1 MTITLGAGVSRDNEL
16 MTRGGSSTAR
26 RPAAIADRP
35 LPVVDLVDGAFAA
48 LRQRP
53 RTLITVVAGLVVPI
67 AIAEGY
73 LARNA
78 LGGAT
83 LEQMINDPT
92 VANEVSTQSP
102 FGSEALLAYL
112 LDWFLMAVAGVP
124 VSRVVAGWVTGQDV
138 SAGQALAFTAR
149 RWWVILVAFLLNHLI
164 QTIGFAM
171 FLVPG
176 AIAVALFALTS
187 PVIAVEELGPVA
199 ALKRSA
205 ELVRRRKAT
214 VIGGIAMTAAVAYGV
229 ENAVSLLPTMVAL
242 IFGPD
247 KTWPLVSASAMMTSI
262 ILVPFT
268 SATMCLVYLDIRFR
282 TEGLDLELRSWTV
295 LKSPDDASG

>member
-1 MTITLGAGVSRDNEL
+1 MTITLSTKVSRENDVMN
-16 MTRGGSSTAR
+16 RGGSSTAM

-35 LPVVDLVDGAFAA
+35 LPVIDLIDGAFAA

-53 RTLITVVAGLVVPI
+53 RTLIAVVAGLVVPI

-73 LARNA
+73 LTRNA

-102 FGSEALLAYL
+102 FGREALITYL

-138 SAGQALAFTAR
+138 SARQALAFTAR
-149 RWWVILVAFLLNHLI
+149 RWWVILAAFVLNHLA
-164 QTIGFAM
+164 QTIGFAL
-171 FLVPG
+171 FIVPG
-176 AIAVALFALTS
+176 AIAVVLFALTS
-187 PVIAVEELGPVA
+187 PVIAVEELGPIA

-214 VIGGIAMTAAVAYGV
+214 VVGGVAMTAAVAYGV
-229 ENAVSLLPTMVAL
+229 SNAVSLLPTMVAL
-242 IFGPD
+242 VFGPD
-247 KTWPLVSASAMMTSI
+247 KTWPLVSAAALMTSI

-268 SATMCLVYLDIRFR
+268 SAAMCLVYLDIRFR
-282 TEGLDLELRSWTV
+282 TEGLDLELRSWSV
-295 LKSPDDASG
+295 LKAPGDPNG

>member
-1 MTITLGAGVSRDNEL
+1 MTITLSTEVSRDNDV
-16 MTRGGSSTAR
+16 MNRGGSSTAM

-35 LPVVDLVDGAFAA
+35 LPVIDLIDGAFAA

-73 LARNA
+73 LTRNA

-83 LEQMINDPT
+83 LQQMINDPT

-102 FGSEALLAYL
+102 FGSEALITYL
-112 LDWFLMAVAGVP
+112 LDWLLMAVAGVP

-138 SAGQALAFTAR
+138 SARQALAFTAR
-149 RWWVILVAFLLNHLI
+149 RWWVILAAFLLNHLA
-164 QTIGFAM
+164 QSIGFAL
-171 FLVPG
+171 FIVPG
-176 AIAVALFALTS
+176 AIAVVLFSLTS
-187 PVIAVEELGPVA
+187 PVIAVEELGPIA

-205 ELVRRRKAT
+205 ELAKRRKST
-214 VIGGIAMTAAVAYGV
+214 VVGGIAMTAAVAYGV
-229 ENAVSLLPTMVAL
+229 SNAVSLLPTMVAL
-242 IFGPD
+242 VFGPD
-247 KTWPLVSASAMMTSI
+247 KTWPLVSAASLMTSI

-268 SATMCLVYLDIRFR
+268 SAAMCLVYLDIRFR
-282 TEGLDLELRSWTV
+282 TEGLDLELRSWSV
-295 LKSPDDASG
+295 LKTPGDR